1 MPCNLAVAITKA
13 VVEDEYLRSLLT
25 PEITAA
31 VVHAFLTQ
39 TARYAVLSPEVR
51 ATADGVIATL
61 NQITLTVVRG
71 TVTVR
76 AGAARRE
83 LAGRLADDLAAP
95 LEQATQALL
104 AAKLQQTMT
113 RYGQVTMTREAVNN
127 RGSIQQAYVLRMKL

>member
-25 PEITAA
+25 PDITAA

-51 ATADGVIATL
+51 ATADSVTATL
-61 NQITLTVVRG
+61 NQITITVVRG
-71 TVTVR
+71 TIMVR

-83 LAGRLADDLAAP
+83 LAGRLADDLATP
-95 LEQATQALL
+95 LGQATQALL

-113 RYGQVTMTREAVNN
+113 RYGQVTMTQEAVNN
-127 RGSIQQAYVLRMKL
+127 RGSIQQAYVLRVKL